1 MRNDA
6 KDDFDNVPSL
16 RADVGDDDDFEPSP
30 ATSVRSRN
38 TPVVKVKSASTGPL
52 WALIGALLIA
62 FAGLAWWS
70 FQQISLMGQQLVATQ
85 ESFARISEEAA
96 GRLQDISGKVV
107 ASEAS
112 VNNGSEALKLQIK
125 QLETQLLEQGKQQV
139 GVAGQATELDKRLAQ
154 MTAST
159 TDLSNANSKL
169 QGQVQALTD
178 AVATLKA
185 AQGDTQVKDLA
196 ADVAALKKQGNP
208 SAAIARL
215 EQDLVVLKSEQDN
228 KPANSDAPTNK
239 EFDVFRIQTTRNITT
254 LQSQVQN
261 LQQQLNS
268 PARDKPAHYRT
279 RSASLLPYF
288 QLSPLS
294 DISLAL
300 RYLPPPH
307 PCLDSGHPAN
317 NNKGHP

>member
-16 RADVGDDDDFEPSP
+16 RADLGDDDDFEPTP

-38 TPVVKVKSASTGPL
+38 TPVVKVKSATTGPL
-52 WALIGALLIA
+52 WALVGALLIA

-125 QLETQLLEQGKQQV
+125 QLEAQLQEQGKQQV
-139 GVAGQATELDKRLAQ
+139 GVAGQASELDQRLAQ

-159 TDLSNANSKL
+159 TDLANANAKL

-185 AQGDTQVKDLA
+185 AQGEIKDLS

-215 EQDLVVLKSEQDN
+215 EQDLVVLKSAQDN
-228 KPANSDAPTNK
+228 QPANSDAPTNK

-261 LQQQLNS
+261 LQQQLNE
-268 PARDKPAHYRT
+268 PAKVR
-279 RSASLLPYF
+279 
-288 QLSPLS
+288 PL
-294 DISLAL
+294 
-300 RYLPPPH
+300 
-307 PCLDSGHPAN
+307 G
-317 NNKGHP
+317 GQ

>member
-16 RADVGDDDDFEPSP
+16 RADLGDDDDFEPTP

-85 ESFARISEEAA
+85 EAFARISEEAA

-112 VNNGSEALKLQIK
+112 VNNGSEALKLQIR

-139 GVAGQATELDKRLAQ
+139 GVAGQASELDKRLAQ
-154 MTAST
+154 MSAST
-159 TDLSNANSKL
+159 TELSSANSKL

-185 AQGDTQVKDLA
+185 AQGDAAKRDAEFKELV

-215 EQDLVVLKSEQDN
+215 EQDLLVLKSAQDN
-228 KPANSDAPTNK
+228 QPANSDAPTNK

-261 LQQQLNS
+261 LHQRLS
-268 PARDKPAHYRT
+268 EPAKVI
-279 RSASLLPYF
+279 
-288 QLSPLS
+288 PLS
-294 DISLAL
+294 Q
-300 RYLPPPH
+300 
-307 PCLDSGHPAN
+307 
-317 NNKGHP
+317 

>member
-16 RADVGDDDDFEPSP
+16 RADLGDDDDFEPSP
-30 ATSVRSRN
+30 ATSVRSR
-38 TPVVKVKSASTGPL
+38 TTKVVKVKSASTGPL

-125 QLETQLLEQGKQQV
+125 QLESQLLEQGKQQV
-139 GVAGQATELDKRLAQ
+139 GVAGQTTELDKRLAQ

-185 AQGDTQVKDLA
+185 AQGDAGKRDTEIKELS
-196 ADVAALKKQGNP
+196 ADVAALKKQTNP

-215 EQDLVVLKSEQDN
+215 EQDLMVLKSAQDN
-228 KPANSDAPTNK
+228 QPANSDAPTNK

-254 LQSQVQN
+254 LQSQVQTLN
-261 LQQQLNS
+261 QQLNA
-268 PARDKPAHYRT
+268 PAKVI
-279 RSASLLPYF
+279 
-288 QLSPLS
+288 PLS
-294 DISLAL
+294 Q
-300 RYLPPPH
+300 
-307 PCLDSGHPAN
+307 
-317 NNKGHP
+317 

>member
-6 KDDFDNVPSL
+6 NDDLDNVPSL
-16 RADVGDDDDFEPSP
+16 RADTLDDDDFVPTA

-52 WALIGALLIA
+52 WALVGALLIA

-96 GRLQDISGKVV
+96 GRLQDISGKFV

-112 VNNGSEALKLQIK
+112 VNNGSEALKLQIR

-154 MTAST
+154 MTAGT
-159 TDLSNANSKL
+159 TDLSNANAKL

-178 AVATLKA
+178 AVAGLKA
-185 AQGDTQVKDLA
+185 AQGEAAKRDSEIRDLV
-196 ADVAALKKQGNP
+196 ADVAALKKQGSP

-215 EQDLVVLKSEQDN
+215 EQDMVVLKSAQDN
-228 KPANSDAPTNK
+228 QPANSDAPTNK

-261 LQQQLNS
+261 LNQRLNS
-268 PARDKPAHYRT
+268 PAAATPIG
-279 RSASLLPYF
+279 
-288 QLSPLS
+288 Q
-294 DISLAL
+294 
-300 RYLPPPH
+300 
-307 PCLDSGHPAN
+307 
-317 NNKGHP
+317 

>member
-6 KDDFDNVPSL
+6 KDDFDNIPSL
-16 RADVGDDDDFEPSP
+16 RADLGDDDDFEPSP

-38 TPVVKVKSASTGPL
+38 TPVVKVKGASTGPL

-70 FQQISLMGQQLVATQ
+70 FQQISLIGQQFVATQ

-107 ASEAS
+107 ASEAN

-125 QLETQLLEQGKQQV
+125 QLETQLLEQGKQQL

-159 TDLSNANSKL
+159 TELSSANAKL

-185 AQGDTQVKDLA
+185 AQDDAGKRDTEIKELV

-215 EQDLVVLKSEQDN
+215 EQDLVVLKSAQDSQ
-228 KPANSDAPTNK
+228 PANSDAPTNK

-261 LQQQLNS
+261 LNQRLNA
-268 PARDKPAHYRT
+268 PAAVT
-279 RSASLLPYF
+279 
-288 QLSPLS
+288 PL
-294 DISLAL
+294 
-300 RYLPPPH
+300 
-307 PCLDSGHPAN
+307 GQ
-317 NNKGHP
+317 

>member
-6 KDDFDNVPSL
+6 NDDFDNVPSL
-16 RADVGDDDDFEPSP
+16 RADLGDDDDFEPTP
-30 ATSVRSRN
+30 ATSVRSRT
-38 TPVVKVKSASTGPL
+38 TPVVKVKSANTGPL

-107 ASEAS
+107 ASEAN
-112 VNNGSEALKLQIK
+112 VNNGSEALKLQIQ
-125 QLETQLLEQGKQQV
+125 QLEKQLLEQGKQQL

-159 TDLSNANSKL
+159 TDLSNANAKL

-185 AQGDTQVKDLA
+185 AQGDTAKRDAEIKDLV

-215 EQDLVVLKSEQDN
+215 EQDLVVLKSAQETQ
-228 KPANSDAPTNK
+228 PLNSDAPTNK

-261 LQQQLNS
+261 LQRQIAAPTQ
-268 PARDKPAHYRT
+268 
-279 RSASLLPYF
+279 
-288 QLSPLS
+288 
-294 DISLAL
+294 
-300 RYLPPPH
+300 
-307 PCLDSGHPAN
+307 
-317 NNKGHP
+317 

>member
-6 KDDFDNVPSL
+6 NDDFDNVPSL
-16 RADVGDDDDFEPSP
+16 RADLGDDDDFEPTP

-159 TDLSNANSKL
+159 TDLSNANTRL

-185 AQGDTQVKDLA
+185 AQGDAGKRDAEIKELV

-208 SAAIARL
+208 SAAIARI
-215 EQDLVVLKSEQDN
+215 EQDLVVLKSAQDN
-228 KPANSDAPTNK
+228 QPANSDAPTNK

-261 LQQQLNS
+261 LNQRLNA
-268 PARDKPAHYRT
+268 PATAT
-279 RSASLLPYF
+279 
-288 QLSPLS
+288 PL
-294 DISLAL
+294 
-300 RYLPPPH
+300 
-307 PCLDSGHPAN
+307 GQ
-317 NNKGHP
+317 

>member
-6 KDDFDNVPSL
+6 NDDFDNVPSL
-16 RADVGDDDDFEPSP
+16 RADTLDDDDFVPTA

-52 WALIGALLIA
+52 WALVGALLIA

-112 VNNGSEALKLQIK
+112 VNNGSEALKLQIR

-159 TDLSNANSKL
+159 TDLSNANAKL

-178 AVATLKA
+178 AVAGLKA
-185 AQGDTQVKDLA
+185 AQGEAAKRDSEIRDLV
-196 ADVAALKKQGNP
+196 ADVAALKKQGSP

-215 EQDLVVLKSEQDN
+215 EQDMVVLKSAQDN
-228 KPANSDAPTNK
+228 QPANSDAPTNK

-261 LQQQLNS
+261 LNQRLNS
-268 PARDKPAHYRT
+268 PATATPIG
-279 RSASLLPYF
+279 
-288 QLSPLS
+288 Q
-294 DISLAL
+294 
-300 RYLPPPH
+300 
-307 PCLDSGHPAN
+307 
-317 NNKGHP
+317 

>member
-6 KDDFDNVPSL
+6 NDDFDNVPSL
-16 RADVGDDDDFEPSP
+16 RADTSDDDDFEPTP
-30 ATSVRSRN
+30 ATSVRSRP

-52 WALIGALLIA
+52 WALVGALLFA

-125 QLETQLLEQGKQQV
+125 QLETQLLEQGKQQL
-139 GVAGQATELDKRLAQ
+139 GVAGQATDLDKRLEQ
-154 MTAST
+154 MTTST
-159 TDLSNANSKL
+159 TQLSSANAQL
-169 QGQVQALTD
+169 QGQVQALTE
-178 AVATLKA
+178 AVATLKSR
-185 AQGDTQVKDLA
+185 DNEFKELS

-208 SAAIARL
+208 TAAIARL
-215 EQDLVVLKSEQDN
+215 EQDLVVLKSELDSR
-228 KPANSDAPTNK
+228 AAASDGPSNK
-239 EFDVFRIQTTRNITT
+239 EFDVFRIQTTRNVTA

-261 LQQQLNS
+261 LQQQINQ
-268 PARDKPAHYRT
+268 PARVT
-279 RSASLLPYF
+279 
-288 QLSPLS
+288 PL
-294 DISLAL
+294 
-300 RYLPPPH
+300 
-307 PCLDSGHPAN
+307 GQQ
-317 NNKGHP
+317 

>member
-6 KDDFDNVPSL
+6 NDDFDNVPSL
-16 RADVGDDDDFEPSP
+16 RADIGDDDDFVPTP
-30 ATSVRSRN
+30 ATSVRSRS

-52 WALIGALLIA
+52 WALVGALPIA

-125 QLETQLLEQGKQQV
+125 QLETQLLEQSKQQV

-159 TDLSNANSKL
+159 TDLSTANAKL

-185 AQGDTQVKDLA
+185 AQVDAGKRDTEIRELA

-208 SAAIARL
+208 SAAVARL
-215 EQDLVVLKSEQDN
+215 EQDVMVLKSAQDN
-228 KPANSDAPTNK
+228 QSANSDAPTNK

-261 LQQQLNS
+261 LNQRLNA
-268 PARDKPAHYRT
+268 PAAVT
-279 RSASLLPYF
+279 
-288 QLSPLS
+288 PL
-294 DISLAL
+294 IQ
-300 RYLPPPH
+300 
-307 PCLDSGHPAN
+307 
-317 NNKGHP
+317 

>member
-16 RADVGDDDDFEPSP
+16 RADLGDDDDFEPSP

-38 TPVVKVKSASTGPL
+38 VPVVKVKGASTGPL

-125 QLETQLLEQGKQQV
+125 QLESQLLEQGKQQL

-154 MTAST
+154 MTSST
-159 TDLSNANSKL
+159 NELSSANAKL

-178 AVATLKA
+178 AVASLKA
-185 AQGDTQVKDLA
+185 AQGDAGKRDGEIKELV

-215 EQDLVVLKSEQDN
+215 EQDLVVLKSAQDN
-228 KPANSDAPTNK
+228 QPANNDAPTNK

-261 LQQQLNS
+261 LQQQLNA
-268 PARDKPAHYRT
+268 PAKIT
-279 RSASLLPYF
+279 
-288 QLSPLS
+288 PL
-294 DISLAL
+294 
-300 RYLPPPH
+300 
-307 PCLDSGHPAN
+307 GQ
-317 NNKGHP
+317 

>member
-16 RADVGDDDDFEPSP
+16 RADVGDDDDFELSP
-30 ATSVRSRN
+30 ATSVRSR
-38 TPVVKVKSASTGPL
+38 TPKVVKVKSASTGPL
-52 WALIGALLIA
+52 WALVGALLIA

-112 VNNGSEALKLQIK
+112 VNNGSEALKQQIK
-125 QLETQLLEQGKQQV
+125 QLESQLLEQGKQQV

-159 TDLSNANSKL
+159 TELSNANSKL

-185 AQGDTQVKDLA
+185 AQGDAGRRDAEIKELS

-208 SAAIARL
+208 SAAIARI
-215 EQDLVVLKSEQDN
+215 EQDLVVLKSAQDN
-228 KPANSDAPTNK
+228 QPANSDAPTNK

-254 LQSQVQN
+254 LQSQVQY
-261 LQQQLNS
+261 LNQRLN
-268 PARDKPAHYRT
+268 A
-279 RSASLLPYF
+279 
-288 QLSPLS
+288 
-294 DISLAL
+294 
-300 RYLPPPH
+300 
-307 PCLDSGHPAN
+307 PAN
-317 NNKGHP
+317 GQQ

>member
-6 KDDFDNVPSL
+6 NDDFDNVPSL
-16 RADVGDDDDFEPSP
+16 RADHGDDDDFEPTP

-159 TDLSNANSKL
+159 TDLSNANTRL

-185 AQGDTQVKDLA
+185 AQGDAGKRDAEIKELA

-208 SAAIARL
+208 SAAIARI
-215 EQDLVVLKSEQDN
+215 EQDLVVLKSAQDN
-228 KPANSDAPTNK
+228 QPANSDAPTNK

-261 LQQQLNS
+261 LNQRLNA
-268 PARDKPAHYRT
+268 PATAT
-279 RSASLLPYF
+279 
-288 QLSPLS
+288 PL
-294 DISLAL
+294 
-300 RYLPPPH
+300 
-307 PCLDSGHPAN
+307 GQ
-317 NNKGHP
+317 

>member
-6 KDDFDNVPSL
+6 KDDFDNIPSL
-16 RADVGDDDDFEPSP
+16 RADLGDDDDFEPSP

-38 TPVVKVKSASTGPL
+38 TPVVKVKGASTGPL

-107 ASEAS
+107 ASEAN

-125 QLETQLLEQGKQQV
+125 QLETQLLEQGKQQL

-159 TDLSNANSKL
+159 TELSSANAKL

-185 AQGDTQVKDLA
+185 AQGDAGKRDTEIKELV

-215 EQDLVVLKSEQDN
+215 EQDLVVLKSAQDSQ
-228 KPANSDAPTNK
+228 PANSDAPTNK

-261 LQQQLNS
+261 LNQRLNA
-268 PARDKPAHYRT
+268 PAAAT
-279 RSASLLPYF
+279 
-288 QLSPLS
+288 PL
-294 DISLAL
+294 
-300 RYLPPPH
+300 
-307 PCLDSGHPAN
+307 GQ
-317 NNKGHP
+317 

>member
-6 KDDFDNVPSL
+6 NDDFDNVPSL
-16 RADVGDDDDFEPSP
+16 RADTSDDDDFEATA
-30 ATSVRSRN
+30 ATSVRSRP

-52 WALIGALLIA
+52 WALVGALLFA

-107 ASEAS
+107 ASEAT

-125 QLETQLLEQGKQQV
+125 QLETQLLEQGKQQM
-139 GVAGQATELDKRLAQ
+139 GVAGQATDLDKRLAQ

-159 TDLSNANSKL
+159 TQLAGANAQL

-178 AVATLKA
+178 AVATLKSR
-185 AQGDTQVKDLA
+185 DTEFKELS

-208 SAAIARL
+208 TAAIARL
-215 EQDLVVLKSEQDN
+215 EQDLVVLKSEQDSR
-228 KPANSDAPTNK
+228 PAASDGPSNK
-239 EFDVFRIQTTRNITT
+239 EFDVFRIQTTRNVTT

-261 LQQQLNS
+261 LQQQINQ
-268 PARDKPAHYRT
+268 PARIT
-279 RSASLLPYF
+279 
-288 QLSPLS
+288 PL
-294 DISLAL
+294 
-300 RYLPPPH
+300 
-307 PCLDSGHPAN
+307 GQQ
-317 NNKGHP
+317 

>member
-16 RADVGDDDDFEPSP
+16 RADTGDDDDFEPSP

-38 TPVVKVKSASTGPL
+38 TPVVKVKGANTGPL

-125 QLETQLLEQGKQQV
+125 QLESQLLEQGKQQL

-159 TDLSNANSKL
+159 TELSSANAKL

-185 AQGDTQVKDLA
+185 AQGDAGKRDAEIKELV

-215 EQDLVVLKSEQDN
+215 EQDLVVLKSAQDN
-228 KPANSDAPTNK
+228 QPANSDAPTNK

-261 LQQQLNS
+261 LQQQLNA
-268 PARDKPAHYRT
+268 PAKVT
-279 RSASLLPYF
+279 
-288 QLSPLS
+288 PL
-294 DISLAL
+294 
-300 RYLPPPH
+300 
-307 PCLDSGHPAN
+307 GQ
-317 NNKGHP
+317 

>member
-6 KDDFDNVPSL
+6 KDDFDNIPSL
-16 RADVGDDDDFEPSP
+16 RADLGDDDDFEPSP

-38 TPVVKVKSASTGPL
+38 TPVVKVKGASTGPL

-85 ESFARISEEAA
+85 ESSARISEEAA

-107 ASEAS
+107 ASEAN

-125 QLETQLLEQGKQQV
+125 QLETQLLEQGKQQL

-159 TDLSNANSKL
+159 TELSGANAKL

-185 AQGDTQVKDLA
+185 AQGDAGKRDTEIKELA

-215 EQDLVVLKSEQDN
+215 EQDLVVLKSAQDSQ
-228 KPANSDAPTNK
+228 PANSDAPTNK

-261 LQQQLNS
+261 LNQRLNA
-268 PARDKPAHYRT
+268 PAAVT
-279 RSASLLPYF
+279 
-288 QLSPLS
+288 PL
-294 DISLAL
+294 
-300 RYLPPPH
+300 
-307 PCLDSGHPAN
+307 GQ
-317 NNKGHP
+317 

>member
-16 RADVGDDDDFEPSP
+16 RADHGDDDDFEPSP

-38 TPVVKVKSASTGPL
+38 TPVVKVKGANTGPL

-125 QLETQLLEQGKQQV
+125 QLESQLLEQGKQQL

-154 MTAST
+154 MTSST
-159 TDLSNANSKL
+159 NELSSANAKL

-178 AVATLKA
+178 AVASLKA
-185 AQGDTQVKDLA
+185 AQGDAGKRDGEIKELV

-215 EQDLVVLKSEQDN
+215 EQDLVVLKSAQDN
-228 KPANSDAPTNK
+228 QPANNDAPTNK

-261 LQQQLNS
+261 LQQQLNA
-268 PARDKPAHYRT
+268 PAKIT
-279 RSASLLPYF
+279 
-288 QLSPLS
+288 PL
-294 DISLAL
+294 
-300 RYLPPPH
+300 
-307 PCLDSGHPAN
+307 GQ
-317 NNKGHP
+317 

>member
-6 KDDFDNVPSL
+6 NDDFDNVPSL
-16 RADVGDDDDFEPSP
+16 RADLGDDDDFEPTP
-30 ATSVRSRN
+30 ATSVRSRT
-38 TPVVKVKSASTGPL
+38 TPVVKVKSANTGPL

-112 VNNGSEALKLQIK
+112 VNTGSEALKLQIK

-185 AQGDTQVKDLA
+185 AQGDAGKRDAEIKELS

-208 SAAIARL
+208 SAAIARI
-215 EQDLVVLKSEQDN
+215 EQDLVVLKSAQDN
-228 KPANSDAPTNK
+228 PATNSDAPTNK

-261 LQQQLNS
+261 LQQQLNA
-268 PARDKPAHYRT
+268 PAKIT
-279 RSASLLPYF
+279 
-288 QLSPLS
+288 PL
-294 DISLAL
+294 
-300 RYLPPPH
+300 
-307 PCLDSGHPAN
+307 GQ
-317 NNKGHP
+317 

>member
-6 KDDFDNVPSL
+6 NDDFDNVPSL
-16 RADVGDDDDFEPSP
+16 RADTLDDDDFVPTA

-52 WALIGALLIA
+52 WALVGALLIA

-112 VNNGSEALKLQIK
+112 VNNGSEALKLQIR

-159 TDLSNANSKL
+159 TDLSNANAKL

-178 AVATLKA
+178 AVAGLKA
-185 AQGDTQVKDLA
+185 AQGEAAKRDSEIRDLV
-196 ADVAALKKQGNP
+196 ADVAALKKQGSP

-215 EQDLVVLKSEQDN
+215 EQDMLVLKSAQDN
-228 KPANSDAPTNK
+228 QPANSDAPTNK

-261 LQQQLNS
+261 LNQRLNS
-268 PARDKPAHYRT
+268 PAAATPIG
-279 RSASLLPYF
+279 
-288 QLSPLS
+288 Q
-294 DISLAL
+294 
-300 RYLPPPH
+300 
-307 PCLDSGHPAN
+307 
-317 NNKGHP
+317 

>member
-6 KDDFDNVPSL
+6 NDDFDNVPSL
-16 RADVGDDDDFEPSP
+16 RADTGDDDDFVPTP
-30 ATSVRSRN
+30 ATSVRSR
-38 TPVVKVKSASTGPL
+38 PAPMVKVRSASTGPL
-52 WALIGALLIA
+52 WALVGALLIA

-107 ASEAS
+107 ASEAN
-112 VNNGSEALKLQIK
+112 VNTGSEALKQQIK

-159 TDLSNANSKL
+159 TELASANAAL

-185 AQGDTQVKDLA
+185 AQGDAGKRDAELRELA

-208 SAAIARL
+208 TAAIARL
-215 EQDLVVLKSEQDN
+215 EQDMVVLKSAQENQ
-228 KPANSDAPTNK
+228 PANVDAPTNK

-254 LQSQVQN
+254 LQSQVQT
-261 LQQQLNS
+261 LSQQLNA
-268 PARDKPAHYRT
+268 PRGG
-279 RSASLLPYF
+279 
-288 QLSPLS
+288 Q
-294 DISLAL
+294 
-300 RYLPPPH
+300 
-307 PCLDSGHPAN
+307 
-317 NNKGHP
+317 

>member
-6 KDDFDNVPSL
+6 NDDFDNVPSL
-16 RADVGDDDDFEPSP
+16 RADSLDDDDFVPTA

-52 WALIGALLIA
+52 WALVGALLIA

-96 GRLQDISGKVV
+96 GRLQDISGKFV

-159 TDLSNANSKL
+159 TDLSNANAKL

-178 AVATLKA
+178 AVASLKA
-185 AQGDTQVKDLA
+185 AQGEAAKRDAEIRELV

-215 EQDLVVLKSEQDN
+215 EQDLVVLKSAQDN
-228 KPANSDAPTNK
+228 QPGNSDAPTNK

-254 LQSQVQN
+254 LQSQMQN
-261 LQQQLNS
+261 LNQRLNA
-268 PARDKPAHYRT
+268 PATVTPIG
-279 RSASLLPYF
+279 
-288 QLSPLS
+288 Q
-294 DISLAL
+294 
-300 RYLPPPH
+300 
-307 PCLDSGHPAN
+307 
-317 NNKGHP
+317 

>member
-6 KDDFDNVPSL
+6 NDDFDNVPSL
-16 RADVGDDDDFEPSP
+16 RADHGDDDDFEPSA
-30 ATSVRSRN
+30 ATSVRSRT
-38 TPVVKVKSASTGPL
+38 TPVLKVKSASTGPL

-125 QLETQLLEQGKQQV
+125 QLESQLQEQGKQQV

-185 AQGDTQVKDLA
+185 AQGDAGKRDTEIKDLS

-215 EQDLVVLKSEQDN
+215 EQDLVVLKSAQDSQ
-228 KPANSDAPTNK
+228 PANSDAPTNK

-261 LQQQLNS
+261 LQQQLS
-268 PARDKPAHYRT
+268 APARG
-279 RSASLLPYF
+279 
-288 QLSPLS
+288 Q
-294 DISLAL
+294 
-300 RYLPPPH
+300 
-307 PCLDSGHPAN
+307 
-317 NNKGHP
+317 

>member
-30 ATSVRSRN
+30 ATSVRSR
-38 TPVVKVKSASTGPL
+38 TTKVVKVKSASTGPL

-125 QLETQLLEQGKQQV
+125 QLESQLLEQGKQQV

-185 AQGDTQVKDLA
+185 AQGDAGKRDAEIKELS

-208 SAAIARL
+208 SAAIARI
-215 EQDLVVLKSEQDN
+215 EQDLVVLKSAQDN
-228 KPANSDAPTNK
+228 PATNSDAPTNK

-261 LQQQLNS
+261 LNQRLNA
-268 PARDKPAHYRT
+268 PAAAT
-279 RSASLLPYF
+279 
-288 QLSPLS
+288 PL
-294 DISLAL
+294 
-300 RYLPPPH
+300 
-307 PCLDSGHPAN
+307 GQ
-317 NNKGHP
+317 

>member
-6 KDDFDNVPSL
+6 NDDFDNVPSL
-16 RADVGDDDDFEPSP
+16 RADTLDDDDFVPTA

-52 WALIGALLIA
+52 WALVGALLIA

-96 GRLQDISGKVV
+96 GRLQDISGKFV

-112 VNNGSEALKLQIK
+112 VNNGSEALKLQIR

-159 TDLSNANSKL
+159 TDLSNANAKL

-178 AVATLKA
+178 AVTGLKA
-185 AQGDTQVKDLA
+185 AQGEVAKRDSEIRDLV
-196 ADVAALKKQGNP
+196 ADVAALKKQGSP

-215 EQDLVVLKSEQDN
+215 EQDMVVLKSAQDN
-228 KPANSDAPTNK
+228 QPANSDAPTNK

-261 LQQQLNS
+261 LNQRLNS
-268 PARDKPAHYRT
+268 PATATPIG
-279 RSASLLPYF
+279 
-288 QLSPLS
+288 Q
-294 DISLAL
+294 
-300 RYLPPPH
+300 
-307 PCLDSGHPAN
+307 
-317 NNKGHP
+317 

>member
-6 KDDFDNVPSL
+6 NDDFDNVPSL
-16 RADVGDDDDFEPSP
+16 RADHGDNDDFEPTP

-159 TDLSNANSKL
+159 TDLSNANTRL

-185 AQGDTQVKDLA
+185 AQGDAGKRDAEIKELA

-208 SAAIARL
+208 SAAIARI
-215 EQDLVVLKSEQDN
+215 EQDLVVLKSAQDN
-228 KPANSDAPTNK
+228 QPANSDAPTNK

-261 LQQQLNS
+261 LNQRLNA
-268 PARDKPAHYRT
+268 PATAT
-279 RSASLLPYF
+279 
-288 QLSPLS
+288 PL
-294 DISLAL
+294 
-300 RYLPPPH
+300 
-307 PCLDSGHPAN
+307 GQ
-317 NNKGHP
+317 

>member
-6 KDDFDNVPSL
+6 NDDFDNVPSL
-16 RADVGDDDDFEPSP
+16 RADTPDDDDFEPTP
-30 ATSVRSRN
+30 ATSVRSRPA
-38 TPVVKVKSASTGPL
+38 PVVKVKSASTGPL
-52 WALIGALLIA
+52 WALVGALLFA

-107 ASEAS
+107 ASEAT

-125 QLETQLLEQGKQQV
+125 QLETQLLEQGKQQM
-139 GVAGQATELDKRLAQ
+139 GVAGQATDLDKRLEQ

-159 TDLSNANSKL
+159 TQLSGANAQL

-178 AVATLKA
+178 AVATLKSRDA
-185 AQGDTQVKDLA
+185 DFKELS

-208 SAAIARL
+208 TAAIARL
-215 EQDLVVLKSEQDN
+215 EQDLVVLKSVQDSR
-228 KPANSDAPTNK
+228 PAASDGPSNK
-239 EFDVFRIQTTRNITT
+239 EFDVFRIQTTRNVTT

-261 LQQQLNS
+261 LQQQINQ
-268 PARDKPAHYRT
+268 PARV
-279 RSASLLPYF
+279 
-288 QLSPLS
+288 SP
-294 DISLAL
+294 I
-300 RYLPPPH
+300 
-307 PCLDSGHPAN
+307 GQQ
-317 NNKGHP
+317 

>member
-16 RADVGDDDDFEPSP
+16 RADLGDDDDFEPTP
-30 ATSVRSRN
+30 ATSVRSRS

-85 ESFARISEEAA
+85 ESFARIREEAA

-112 VNNGSEALKLQIK
+112 VSNGSEALKLQIR

-154 MTAST
+154 MSAST
-159 TDLSNANSKL
+159 TELASANSKL

-185 AQGDTQVKDLA
+185 AQGDAARRDAEFKELV

-215 EQDLVVLKSEQDN
+215 EQDLVVLKSAQDN
-228 KPANSDAPTNK
+228 QPANSDAPTNK

-261 LQQQLNS
+261 LHQRLS
-268 PARDKPAHYRT
+268 EPAKVI
-279 RSASLLPYF
+279 
-288 QLSPLS
+288 PLS
-294 DISLAL
+294 Q
-300 RYLPPPH
+300 
-307 PCLDSGHPAN
+307 
-317 NNKGHP
+317 

>member
-6 KDDFDNVPSL
+6 NDDFDNVPSL
-16 RADVGDDDDFEPSP
+16 RADPGDDDDFEPSP

-96 GRLQDISGKVV
+96 GRLQDISGRVV
-107 ASEAS
+107 ASQAS
-112 VNNGSEALKLQIK
+112 VNNGSEALKSQIK
-125 QLETQLLEQGKQQV
+125 QLESQLQEQGKQQL

-159 TDLSNANSKL
+159 ADLSTANSKL

-185 AQGDTQVKDLA
+185 AQGEANKRDAEIKELS

-208 SAAIARL
+208 SAAIARI
-215 EQDLVVLKSEQDN
+215 EQDLVVLKRAQDN
-228 KPANSDAPTNK
+228 QPANSDAPTNK

-254 LQSQVQN
+254 LQSQVQT
-261 LQQQLNS
+261 LNQRLNA
-268 PARDKPAHYRT
+268 PGGATP
-279 RSASLLPYF
+279 
-288 QLSPLS
+288 
-294 DISLAL
+294 
-300 RYLPPPH
+300 
-307 PCLDSGHPAN
+307 
-317 NNKGHP
+317 

>member
-228 KPANSDAPTNK
+228 KPANSTSPL
-239 EFDVFRIQTTRNITT
+239 TTVGGVTGRA
-254 LQSQVQN
+254 V
-261 LQQQLNS
+261 S
-268 PARDKPAHYRT
+268 PAPE
-279 RSASLLPYF
+279 
-288 QLSPLS
+288 
-294 DISLAL
+294 
-300 RYLPPPH
+300 
-307 PCLDSGHPAN
+307 N
-317 NNKGHP
+317 

>member
-6 KDDFDNVPSL
+6 KDDFDNIPSL
-16 RADVGDDDDFEPSP
+16 RADLGDDDDFEPSP

-38 TPVVKVKSASTGPL
+38 TPVVKVKGASTGPL

-107 ASEAS
+107 ASEAN
-112 VNNGSEALKLQIK
+112 VNNGSEALKLQIQ
-125 QLETQLLEQGKQQV
+125 QLEKQLLEQGKQQL

-159 TDLSNANSKL
+159 TDLSNANAKL

-185 AQGDTQVKDLA
+185 AQGDTAKRDAEIKDLV

-215 EQDLVVLKSEQDN
+215 EQDLVVLKSAQETQ
-228 KPANSDAPTNK
+228 PLNSDAPTNK

-261 LQQQLNS
+261 LQRQIAAPTQ
-268 PARDKPAHYRT
+268 
-279 RSASLLPYF
+279 
-288 QLSPLS
+288 
-294 DISLAL
+294 
-300 RYLPPPH
+300 
-307 PCLDSGHPAN
+307 
-317 NNKGHP
+317 

>member
-16 RADVGDDDDFEPSP
+16 RADVGDDDDFESTP

-38 TPVVKVKSASTGPL
+38 PQVVKVKSASTGPL

-125 QLETQLLEQGKQQV
+125 QLESQLLEQGKQQV

-185 AQGDTQVKDLA
+185 SQGDVGKRDSEIKELS

-208 SAAIARL
+208 SAAIARI
-215 EQDLVVLKSEQDN
+215 EQDLVVLKSAQDN
-228 KPANSDAPTNK
+228 QPASSDAPTNK

-261 LQQQLNS
+261 LNQQLNA
-268 PARDKPAHYRT
+268 PAKIT
-279 RSASLLPYF
+279 
-288 QLSPLS
+288 PL
-294 DISLAL
+294 
-300 RYLPPPH
+300 
-307 PCLDSGHPAN
+307 GQ
-317 NNKGHP
+317 